1 MKQRQ
6 REGMNPEDHEPTTME
21 QFKGFMRHLLSAPAD
36 DMPKSENRMPSSEE
50 LNRRYRFEPRS

>member
-1 MKQRQ
+1 MKRQ
-6 REGMNPEDHEPTTME
+6 GEGMNPDDHEPTTLE
-21 QFKGFMRHLLSAPAD
+21 RFEGFMRQLLSAPGD